1 MKKTLLVASLAV
13 VSANA
18 LGMSIDRSRDAASSS
33 MRSISQE
40 ASTSSNTRKR
50 AFVENDSQ
58 QSKRRKIKELTDE
71 EILRQTDPEK
81 LEKIETFLGQR
92 KKILNYVPELIK
104 EALIAYCVHPEK
116 SRRVITEEYG
126 IVDGTLKKYIFYA
139 GVSRRPRRT
148 EEQINAA
155 IAERNKTRSNKK
167 AARNNNMHSST
178 LTRHAKQQGEERLRK
193 KIDKAILDCYKGGGT
208 FEDICKIVPSSSSD
222 AHTKFAEV
230 ICSEISYIN
239 KVSLVTKNIDLL
251 EHFRK
256 GLLTDK
262 GRINK
267 YKNRSIRI
275 GNICERNIGECEDYL
290 IRNVAHQLG
299 YDLSKLSVKWNIV
312 VDKIGDFGV
321 FERDQII
328 RDYNKGLLT
337 YKGLAKKY
345 KTSRS
350 VVCSVLTWGKKNL
363 KTVKP
368 RVGSATA
375 ERMKATCSNQYNELN
390 SKQKELFREILEEN
404 VADRRMPSDTMLEEI
419 KDTDTHYHVINK
431 FRKFL
436 LILCNREN
444 EIEMHHDSINKLK
457 RELEEWKKLVKK
469 DENH

>member
-1 MKKTLLVASLAV
+1 M
-13 VSANA
+13 
-18 LGMSIDRSRDAASSS
+18 
-33 MRSISQE
+33 
-40 ASTSSNTRKR
+40 
-50 AFVENDSQ
+50 
-58 QSKRRKIKELTDE
+58 
-71 EILRQTDPEK
+71 
-81 LEKIETFLGQR
+81 
-92 KKILNYVPELIK
+92 PELIK

-116 SRRVITEEYG
+116 SRQVITEEYG
-126 IVDGTLKKYIFYA
+126 IVDGTLKKYISDA

-167 AARNNNMHSST
+167 AARNNNMHFST
-178 LTRHAKQQGEERLRK
+178 LTRHAKQQGEELFKK
-193 KIDKAILDCYKGGGT
+193 KIDKEAILDCYKGGGT
-208 FEDICKIVPSSSSD
+208 FEDICKITPSGFGN

-290 IRNVAHQLG
+290 IRNVAHQVG
-299 YDLSKLSVKWNIV
+299 YDLSKLSVKWNVI
-312 VDKIGDFGV
+312 VDKISDLGV

-345 KTSRS
+345 KTSES
-350 VVCSVLTWGKKNL
+350 VVKSVLRWGKKNL
-363 KTVKP
+363 KKVEP

-375 ERMKATCSNQYNELN
+375 ERMKARCSNQYNELS

-431 FRKFL
+431 FRRFL

-444 EIEMHHDSINKLK
+444 EIEMQHSSINRLK
-457 RELEEWKKLVKK
+457 QELEEWKKLVKK